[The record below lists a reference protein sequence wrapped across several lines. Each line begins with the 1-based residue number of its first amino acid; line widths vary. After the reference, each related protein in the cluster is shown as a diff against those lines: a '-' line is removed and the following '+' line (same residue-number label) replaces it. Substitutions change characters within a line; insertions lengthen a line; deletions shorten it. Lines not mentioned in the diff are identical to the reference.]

1 VSGTI
6 VNFGWALTPNPNT
19 IPLDGSIMDVYVDSI
34 VVGHPVYN
42 NFRSDIASFF
52 PGYANSNGAV
62 GYFMLDTT
70 TLTNG
75 VHTIAWVVRDS
86 AGNASGIGSRYF
98 TVVNP

>member
-1 VSGTI
+1 MRTDDLRSPAASYAI
-6 VNFGWALTPNPNT
+6 SKLAERAIAAL
-19 IPLDGSIMDVYVDSI
+19 
-34 VVGHPVYN
+34 
-42 NFRSDIASFF
+42 F
-52 PGYANSNGAV
+52 PGYANTNGAV
-62 GYFMLDTT
+62 GYFVLDTT